1 MKDVDTT
8 KKILFVVGF
17 VFSVV
22 AIFFGVFN
30 LRYQSRLA
38 HQLSQQ
44 EALAKLC
51 SSSSAKA
58 SPLAIGGAGDMWLEV
73 QKKVKDTVVQ
83 IYANTTE
90 FNWIQPFKTPD
101 QGSVAGS
108 GFFINKEGF
117 LVTNYHVVAQ
127 ASNVEVTIPSLGQE
141 RFDVEIVGVAPERDV
156 ALLKLNKEAIARV
169 TQRLG
174 QIPFLNLGNS
184 DFVLRSQEVLALGYP
199 LAQTRLKSTQGI
211 VSGRERLGSFGYI
224 QITAPLNPGISGGP
238 SVNVDGEVIGIN
250 TCGFQDAQNVG
261 YIVPINEVKSAL
273 KDLFK
278 IKLLRKPMLGCFF
291 GPTTIDMVQYLGN
304 PLPGGWYIAKVFEG
318 SLLSRVGIKAGDMLY
333 KINGIGVDIY
343 GEMNVPW
350 SEDKV
355 SLLEYLNR
363 LTIGD
368 TIELLVYRQGTKK
381 TFTFNLEYKNLPPI
395 RIMYAEFEPEQKE
408 YEVIGGM
415 VVMAFN
421 LNHLS
426 IFIKNCPELIKYGR
440 PENHYEPALILTHVL
455 PNSQAE
461 KTFLLKR
468 GTIIQEINDEK
479 VKSLDDFRKAIVK
492 SRKTG
497 FIKVKIDDHYIAVL
511 PLEKVLKE
519 EQLLADR
526 YFYRVSKL
534 MNELGSVKK

>member
-1 MKDVDTT
+1 MKGVDTT
-8 KKILFVVGF
+8 KKIFFVVGF

-38 HQLSQQ
+38 QQLLAQ
-44 EALAKLC
+44 ESLVKVC
-51 SSSSAKA
+51 STPPKSVPSSMGC
-58 SPLAIGGAGDMWLEV
+58 LGDKWLDV

-90 FNWIQPFKTPD
+90 FNWIQPFRTPD
-101 QGSVAGS
+101 QGAVAGS
-108 GFFINKEGF
+108 GFFINKDGF

-127 ASNVEVTIPSLGQE
+127 ASNVEITIPSLGQE
-141 RFDVEIVGVAPERDV
+141 RFDVDIVGVAPERDV
-156 ALLKLNKEAIARV
+156 ALLKLNKESYAKV

-174 QIPFLNLGNS
+174 SIPFLSFGNS

-224 QITAPLNPGISGGP
+224 QITAPLNSGISGGP
-238 SVNVDGEVIGIN
+238 SVNADGEVIGIN
-250 TCGFQDAQNVG
+250 TCGFQEAQNIG

-273 KDLFK
+273 SDLFK

-291 GPTTIDMVQYLGN
+291 GPTTIDMVSYLGN
-304 PLPGGWYIAKVFEG
+304 PPPGGWYIAKVFEG
-318 SLLSRVGIKAGDMLY
+318 SLLASVGIKAGDMLY

-368 TIELLVYRQGTKK
+368 TIELVMYRQGTKK
-381 TFTFNLEYKNLPPI
+381 TFTFSLEYKNLPPI
-395 RIMYAEFEPEQKE
+395 RVIYVEFEPQEKE
-408 YEVIGGM
+408 YEIIGGM
-415 VVMAFN
+415 VVMSFN
-421 LNHLS
+421 LNHLN
-426 IFIKNCPELIKYGR
+426 IFIKSCPELIKYGR

-479 VKSLDDFRKAIVK
+479 VKTLDEFKKAILK
-492 SRKTG
+492 SKKTG
-497 FIKVKIDDHYIAVL
+497 FIKVKIDEHYIAVL

-519 EQLLADR
+519 EQPLADR
-526 YFYRVSKL
+526 YFYHVSKL
-534 MNELGSVKK
+534 VNELMQAKK